1 MAYDIG
7 RISGIML
14 KDNLL
19 RQGSDLAFENDL
31 IYLDVESNKVGI
43 KTASP
48 THDLTVDGTTKTS
61 ELLVDT
67 SYFAGN
73 LRIIDNS
80 ITTSL
85 GSLTFSAAQQVQ
97 APEIRTASIKLADN
111 VISTYTANTNL
122 ELRPK
127 ATGRIEAF
135 NDLNVNG
142 DVYAT
147 GDITLG
153 GSIIFGDS
161 DTDSVTIN
169 ADIASDIVPDQDL
182 QYTFGRGDRRW
193 SETHTVLINGQQL
206 TTEELQTNSGINL
219 SLRQGNIWYVSS
231 EGSDTNDGRHA
242 SGAFASVRHALDNVN
257 SGDTVLIYP
266 GTYAEDFPLT
276 VPQGVTVAGF
286 GIRSVKIVPT
296 PATETNNA
304 FLLNGE
310 TTVSSLTVADF
321 YSPGYAFSFAPGF
334 EVTSRSPY
342 INNISVIT
350 RGSGAGVDPLSGGTA
365 YSILDDILDG
375 GDANGIFED
384 LVEGGNAFNVTGAVD
399 QNDLLGFN
407 QGDAGRG
414 ALVDGS
420 QALSTS
426 NEASMLFHSVTFI
439 TPGVDALVMTN
450 GVRVEWLNSFTYFA
464 NRGLY
469 AVNGT
474 EGFAGQ
480 GTKFGAEI
488 RSIGSANVY
497 GNYGA
502 VVDGTDTLMYLIQHN
517 FAYIGTGKDASN
529 DKTLVIQANEAVKL
543 NSGKIYYQSQD
554 HEGTWR
560 IGTAFFAN
568 LNDGTVSFD
577 TTGIDL
583 DNLSSLTVGI
593 DGNITYIDADRITTG
608 NLRLRGNTLDSI
620 NESVNITAASGEIN
634 FAQNVN
640 VAKNINITNN
650 FNLDGQLILGDQP
663 TDTIRLFT
671 EIEQD
676 LEPDVTD
683 LYSLGSTSK
692 VWQQLLTSEANFGN
706 VKFYDNIITLNTDNT
721 DLNFSASGN
730 GRLLISAS
738 DVEVVNNF
746 RVVGLSELDDVEIT
760 GTINH
765 TGNIDQLTG
774 NFNSS
779 EFLTV
784 TENLTV
790 KQSVFLPSVTISS
803 NNLNLIDLD
812 DDFIFKAQGSGQIV
826 APNNDVEINY
836 NLSVQGTVTSNGVE
850 VDTRTTTSELF
861 TSDILI
867 SNNSIATTKTDS
879 DLIFEANS
887 SGSVFVETQEI
898 VSNRIKNTD
907 NIIFRA
913 GVEKVIDIDS
923 VGSLQ
928 IPAGNNEVRPT
939 ASRLL
944 GDLRF
949 NTADNTF
956 EGFDGTTSRGM
967 GGVFSANRATFVKA
981 GKTSNVLNFVTAG
994 TAAMEIT
1001 TAGVRVNGLAVD
1013 NLLFDNSLILSNNTD
1028 LFLTPTGTGVNS
1040 FEQITFDANNIQNDA
1055 STAVVI
1061 AGTGNGYLRLT
1072 GTDGFVIPYGNDSD
1086 RTLTPE
1092 VGETRYNIE
1101 REYIEVW
1108 DGTAWSNS
1116 AGVGGNVTANDMED
1130 LSYIWNLILG

>member
-1 MAYDIG
+1 
-7 RISGIML
+7 
-14 KDNLL
+14 
-19 RQGSDLAFENDL
+19 
-31 IYLDVESNKVGI
+31 
-43 KTASP
+43 
-48 THDLTVDGTTKTS
+48 
-61 ELLVDT
+61 
-67 SYFAGN
+67 
-73 LRIIDNS
+73 
-80 ITTSL
+80 
-85 GSLTFSAAQQVQ
+85 
-97 APEIRTASIKLADN
+97 
-111 VISTYTANTNL
+111 
-122 ELRPK
+122 
-127 ATGRIEAF
+127 
-135 NDLNVNG
+135 
-142 DVYAT
+142 
-147 GDITLG
+147 
-153 GSIIFGDS
+153 
-161 DTDSVTIN
+161 
-169 ADIASDIVPDQDL
+169 
-182 QYTFGRGDRRW
+182 
-193 SETHTVLINGQQL
+193 
-206 TTEELQTNSGINL
+206 
-219 SLRQGNIWYVSS
+219 
-231 EGSDTNDGRHA
+231 
-242 SGAFASVRHALDNVN
+242 
-257 SGDTVLIYP
+257 
-266 GTYAEDFPLT
+266 
-276 VPQGVTVAGF
+276 
-286 GIRSVKIVPT
+286 
-296 PATETNNA
+296 
-304 FLLNGE
+304 
-310 TTVSSLTVADF
+310 
-321 YSPGYAFSFAPGF
+321 
-334 EVTSRSPY
+334 
-342 INNISVIT
+342 
-350 RGSGAGVDPLSGGTA
+350 
-365 YSILDDILDG
+365 
-375 GDANGIFED
+375 
-384 LVEGGNAFNVTGAVD
+384 
-399 QNDLLGFN
+399 
-407 QGDAGRG
+407 
-414 ALVDGS
+414 
-420 QALSTS
+420 
-426 NEASMLFHSVTFI
+426 
-439 TPGVDALVMTN
+439 
-450 GVRVEWLNSFTYFA
+450 
-464 NRGLY
+464 
-469 AVNGT
+469 
-474 EGFAGQ
+474 
-480 GTKFGAEI
+480 
-488 RSIGSANVY
+488 
-497 GNYGA
+497 
-502 VVDGTDTLMYLIQHN
+502 
-517 FAYIGTGKDASN
+517 
-529 DKTLVIQANEAVKL
+529 
-543 NSGKIYYQSQD
+543 
-554 HEGTWR
+554 
-560 IGTAFFAN
+560 
-568 LNDGTVSFD
+568 
-577 TTGIDL
+577 
-583 DNLSSLTVGI
+583 
-593 DGNITYIDADRITTG
+593 
-608 NLRLRGNTLDSI
+608 
-620 NESVNITAASGEIN
+620 
-634 FAQNVN
+634 
-640 VAKNINITNN
+640 
-650 FNLDGQLILGDQP
+650 
-663 TDTIRLFT
+663 
-671 EIEQD
+671 
-676 LEPDVTD
+676 
-683 LYSLGSTSK
+683 
-692 VWQQLLTSEANFGN
+692 LLTSEANFGN

-812 DDFIFKAQGSGQIV
+812 NDFIFKAQGSGQIV
-826 APNNDVEINY
+826 VPSNDIEINY

-850 VDTRTTTSELF
+850 VDTRTTSSELF

-867 SNNSIATTKTDS
+867 VNNSIATTKTDS

-1055 STAVVI
+1055 STAVIIV
-1061 AGTGNGYLRLT
+1061 GTGNGYLRLT

-1116 AGVGGNVTANDMED
+1116 AGVGGNITANDMED